1 MSLVKTPADDSK
13 TAAAED
19 HEVAAATKSGRPTTK
34 DAALLAFVSS
44 IGPFA
49 ANAYVPAFDEIGQ
62 HYGVGLVTVQQTL
75 SIYLAAF
82 ACTSLLIGAASDAF
96 GRKAVLALSMTVFAV
111 SSLGLLFADSMEAFF
126 IWRFVM
132 GMAAAAGP
140 VVTQAIVRDR
150 WSGGDAA
157 KIIALIAVIF
167 GLAPALAPVV
177 GGELTVHLGWRSIF
191 IFLAVLS
198 AAMAFCSAC
207 VLKESLPAL
216 IAVIFGLAPAL
227 APVVGGELT
236 VHLGWRSIFIF
247 LAVLSA
253 AMAFCSACVL
263 KESLPSERRVS
274 FRPWA
279 TLLRYGG
286 VLKVPAFTS
295 GVVAHGFIFLGLIVY
310 SAGAA
315 DFVLNV
321 MGLGVDE
328 FGWLMIPMVVA
339 GMTGSWACSHL
350 LAMFGQNRLLFWG
363 VGILTASG
371 LFGVVFD
378 HGPFAV
384 FPWVLLAPVVY
395 NFAAAAVRPALN
407 VMNLDYFP
415 KSRGLAASVQQ
426 FFQTGA
432 FAVSSAL
439 LIPIVLGEAWKYA
452 AVMLGSGLI
461 ALVLLLVVRRTRPAA
476 LAAAEAEELAEDEL
490 RIKPTKL
497 S

>member
-19 HEVAAATKSGRPTTK
+19 HAVADATKSSRPTDK

-49 ANAYVPAFDEIGQ
+49 ANAYVPAFDEIGRY
-62 HYGVGLVTVQQTL
+62 YGVGLVTVQQTL

-132 GMAAAAGP
+132 GMATAAGP

-150 WSGGDAA
+150 WS
-157 KIIALIAVIF
+157 
-167 GLAPALAPVV
+167 
-177 GGELTVHLGWRSIF
+177 
-191 IFLAVLS
+191 
-198 AAMAFCSAC
+198 
-207 VLKESLPAL
+207 
-216 IAVIFGLAPAL
+216 
-227 APVVGGELT
+227 GGELT

-279 TLLRYGG
+279 TLLRYGE

-350 LAMFGQNRLLFWG
+350 LAMFGQNRLLFGG
-363 VGILTASG
+363 VGFLAASG

-476 LAAAEAEELAEDEL
+476 LAAAEAEEQAEVEL
-490 RIKPTKL
+490 RVKPTKL

>member
-207 VLKESLPAL
+207 VLKESLP
-216 IAVIFGLAPAL
+216 
-227 APVVGGELT
+227 
-236 VHLGWRSIFIF
+236 
-247 LAVLSA
+247 
-253 AMAFCSACVL
+253 
-263 KESLPSERRVS
+263 SERRVS

-279 TLLRYGG
+279 TLLRYGE

-339 GMTGSWACSHL
+339 GMTGSWACAHL
-350 LAMFGQNRLLFWG
+350 LAMFGQNRLLFGG
-363 VGILTASG
+363 VGIL
-371 LFGVVFD
+371 
-378 HGPFAV
+378 
-384 FPWVLLAPVVY
+384 
-395 NFAAAAVRPALN
+395 AAAAVRPALN

-476 LAAAEAEELAEDEL
+476 LAAAEAEEQAEVEL
-490 RIKPTKL
+490 RVKPTKL

>member
-19 HEVAAATKSGRPTTK
+19 HAVADATKSSRPTAK

-49 ANAYVPAFDEIGQ
+49 ANAYVPAFDEIGRY
-62 HYGVGLVTVQQTL
+62 YGVGLVTVQQTL
-75 SIYLAAF
+75 SIYLTAF

-132 GMAAAAGP
+132 GMATAAGP

-207 VLKESLPAL
+207 VLKESLP
-216 IAVIFGLAPAL
+216 
-227 APVVGGELT
+227 
-236 VHLGWRSIFIF
+236 
-247 LAVLSA
+247 SA
-253 AMAFCSACVL
+253 
-263 KESLPSERRVS
+263 RRVS

-279 TLLRYGG
+279 TLLRYGE

-339 GMTGSWACSHL
+339 GMTGSWACAHL

-363 VGILTASG
+363 VGILAASG

-378 HGPFAV
+378 HGRSPSTQRDEPRLFPQKPRLGRFSAAV
-384 FPWVLLAPVVY
+384 FSDGRFCGFIGAPHSHRFGGGLEVCCSDAR
-395 NFAAAAVRPALN
+395 FRTDCSGAAPRCAADETRCPGGG
-407 VMNLDYFP
+407 
-415 KSRGLAASVQQ
+415 SRGA
-426 FFQTGA
+426 
-432 FAVSSAL
+432 
-439 LIPIVLGEAWKYA
+439 
-452 AVMLGSGLI
+452 
-461 ALVLLLVVRRTRPAA
+461 RRRHT
-476 LAAAEAEELAEDEL
+476 EG
-490 RIKPTKL
+490 
-497 S
+497 

>member
-1 MSLVKTPADDSK
+1 M
-13 TAAAED
+13 AAEED
-19 HEVAAATKSGRPTTK
+19 HEVAAATKSGRPTAK

-207 VLKESLPAL
+207 VLKESLP
-216 IAVIFGLAPAL
+216 
-227 APVVGGELT
+227 
-236 VHLGWRSIFIF
+236 
-247 LAVLSA
+247 
-253 AMAFCSACVL
+253 
-263 KESLPSERRVS
+263 SERRVS

-279 TLLRYGG
+279 TLLRYGE

-328 FGWLMIPMVVA
+328 FGWLMI
-339 GMTGSWACSHL
+339 
-350 LAMFGQNRLLFWG
+350 GQNRLLFWG
-363 VGILTASG
+363 VGFLAASG

>member
-19 HEVAAATKSGRPTTK
+19 HEVAAVTKSGRPTTK

-132 GMAAAAGP
+132 G
-140 VVTQAIVRDR
+140 
-150 WSGGDAA
+150 
-157 KIIALIAVIF
+157 
-167 GLAPALAPVV
+167 
-177 GGELTVHLGWRSIF
+177 
-191 IFLAVLS
+191 
-198 AAMAFCSAC
+198 
-207 VLKESLPAL
+207 
-216 IAVIFGLAPAL
+216 LAPAL

-279 TLLRYGG
+279 TLLRYGE

-350 LAMFGQNRLLFWG
+350 LAMFGQNRLLFGG
-363 VGILTASG
+363 VGFLAASG

-476 LAAAEAEELAEDEL
+476 LAAAEAEEQAEVEL
-490 RIKPTKL
+490 RVKPTKL

>member
-13 TAAAED
+13 TVAAED
-19 HEVAAATKSGRPTTK
+19 HAVADATKSSRPTAK

-49 ANAYVPAFDEIGQ
+49 ANAYVPAFDEIGRY
-62 HYGVGLVTVQQTL
+62 YGVGLVTVQQTL

-207 VLKESLPAL
+207 VLKESLP
-216 IAVIFGLAPAL
+216 
-227 APVVGGELT
+227 
-236 VHLGWRSIFIF
+236 
-247 LAVLSA
+247 SA
-253 AMAFCSACVL
+253 
-263 KESLPSERRVS
+263 RRVS

-279 TLLRYGG
+279 TLLRYGE

-350 LAMFGQNRLLFWG
+350 LAMFGQNRLLFGG
-363 VGILTASG
+363 VGFLAASG

-415 KSRGLAASVQQ
+415 
-426 FFQTGA
+426 
-432 FAVSSAL
+432 
-439 LIPIVLGEAWKYA
+439 
-452 AVMLGSGLI
+452 
-461 ALVLLLVVRRTRPAA
+461 
-476 LAAAEAEELAEDEL
+476 
-490 RIKPTKL
+490 
-497 S
+497 

>member
-1 MSLVKTPADDSK
+1 MNIDGLTLNDKPVPPMSLVKTPADDSK

-19 HEVAAATKSGRPTTK
+19 QDAADATKSGRPTAK

-49 ANAYVPAFDEIGQ
+49 ANAYVPAFDEIGRY
-62 HYGVGLVTVQQTL
+62 YGVGLVTVQQTL

-132 GMAAAAGP
+132 GMATAAGP

-150 WSGGDAA
+150 WS
-157 KIIALIAVIF
+157 
-167 GLAPALAPVV
+167 

-207 VLKESLPAL
+207 VLKESLPRA
-216 IAVIFGLAPAL
+216 
-227 APVVGGELT
+227 
-236 VHLGWRSIFIF
+236 
-247 LAVLSA
+247 
-253 AMAFCSACVL
+253 
-263 KESLPSERRVS
+263 RRVS

-279 TLLRYGG
+279 TLLRYGE

-339 GMTGSWACSHL
+339 GMTGSWACAHL
-350 LAMFGQNRLLFWG
+350 LAMFGQNRLLFGG
-363 VGILTASG
+363 VGILAASG

-395 NFAAAAVRPALN
+395 NLAAAAVRPALN

-476 LAAAEAEELAEDEL
+476 LAAAEAEEQAEIEL
-490 RIKPTKL
+490 RVKPTKL

>member
-1 MSLVKTPADDSK
+1 MSLVNTPADDSK

-19 HEVAAATKSGRPTTK
+19 QAVADATKSSRPTAK

-49 ANAYVPAFDEIGQ
+49 ANAYVPAFDEIGRY
-62 HYGVGLVTVQQTL
+62 YGVGLVTVQQTL

-132 GMAAAAGP
+132 GMATAAGP

-191 IFLAVLS
+191 IFLAL
-198 AAMAFCSAC
+198 
-207 VLKESLPAL
+207 
-216 IAVIFGLAPAL
+216 
-227 APVVGGELT
+227 
-236 VHLGWRSIFIF
+236 
-247 LAVLSA
+247 LSA

-263 KESLPSERRVS
+263 KESLPSARRVS

-279 TLLRYGG
+279 TLLRYGE

-339 GMTGSWACSHL
+339 GMTGSWACAHL
-350 LAMFGQNRLLFWG
+350 LAMFGQNRLLFGG
-363 VGILTASG
+363 VGILAASG
-371 LFGVVFD
+371 FFGVVFD

-395 NFAAAAVRPALN
+395 NLAAAAVRPALN

-476 LAAAEAEELAEDEL
+476 LAAAEAEELAEDAL
-490 RIKPTKL
+490 RVKPTKL

>member
-1 MSLVKTPADDSK
+1 MNIDGLTLNDKPVPPMSLVKTPADDSK

-19 HEVAAATKSGRPTTK
+19 QDAADATKSGRPTAK

-49 ANAYVPAFDEIGQ
+49 ANAYVPAFDEIGRY
-62 HYGVGLVTVQQTL
+62 YGVGLVTVQQTL

-207 VLKESLPAL
+207 VLK
-216 IAVIFGLAPAL
+216 
-227 APVVGGELT
+227 
-236 VHLGWRSIFIF
+236 
-247 LAVLSA
+247 
-253 AMAFCSACVL
+253 
-263 KESLPSERRVS
+263 
-274 FRPWA
+274 
-279 TLLRYGG
+279 
-286 VLKVPAFTS
+286 VPAFTS

-339 GMTGSWACSHL
+339 GMTGSWACAHL
-350 LAMFGQNRLLFWG
+350 LAMFGQNRLLFGG
-363 VGILTASG
+363 VGILAASG

-395 NFAAAAVRPALN
+395 NLAAAAVRPALN

-476 LAAAEAEELAEDEL
+476 LAAAEAEEQAEIEL
-490 RIKPTKL
+490 RVKPTKL

>member
-1 MSLVKTPADDSK
+1 MSLVQTPADDPK
-13 TAAAED
+13 MAAEED
-19 HEVAAATKSGRPTTK
+19 HEVAAATKSGRPTAK

-207 VLKESLPAL
+207 VLKESLP
-216 IAVIFGLAPAL
+216 
-227 APVVGGELT
+227 
-236 VHLGWRSIFIF
+236 
-247 LAVLSA
+247 
-253 AMAFCSACVL
+253 
-263 KESLPSERRVS
+263 SERRVS

-279 TLLRYGG
+279 TLLRYGE

-339 GMTGSWACSHL
+339 GMTGSWACSQRNEPRL
-350 LAMFGQNRLLFWG
+350 FPQKPRFGRFS
-363 VGILTASG
+363 A
-371 LFGVVFD
+371 
-378 HGPFAV
+378 AV
-384 FPWVLLAPVVY
+384 FSDGRFCGVIGAPHSHRFGGGLEVCCSDAR
-395 NFAAAAVRPALN
+395 FRTDCSGAAARC
-407 VMNLDYFP
+407 
-415 KSRGLAASVQQ
+415 AADE
-426 FFQTGA
+426 TRC
-432 FAVSSAL
+432 
-439 LIPIVLGEAWKYA
+439 P
-452 AVMLGSGLI
+452 GSG
-461 ALVLLLVVRRTRPAA
+461 
-476 LAAAEAEELAEDEL
+476 
-490 RIKPTKL
+490 
-497 S
+497 

>member
-1 MSLVKTPADDSK
+1 
-13 TAAAED
+13 
-19 HEVAAATKSGRPTTK
+19 
-34 DAALLAFVSS
+34 
-44 IGPFA
+44 
-49 ANAYVPAFDEIGQ
+49 
-62 HYGVGLVTVQQTL
+62 
-75 SIYLAAF
+75 
-82 ACTSLLIGAASDAF
+82 
-96 GRKAVLALSMTVFAV
+96 
-111 SSLGLLFADSMEAFF
+111 
-126 IWRFVM
+126 
-132 GMAAAAGP
+132 
-140 VVTQAIVRDR
+140 
-150 WSGGDAA
+150 
-157 KIIALIAVIF
+157 
-167 GLAPALAPVV
+167 
-177 GGELTVHLGWRSIF
+177 
-191 IFLAVLS
+191 
-198 AAMAFCSAC
+198 
-207 VLKESLPAL
+207 
-216 IAVIFGLAPAL
+216 
-227 APVVGGELT
+227 
-236 VHLGWRSIFIF
+236 
-247 LAVLSA
+247 
-253 AMAFCSACVL
+253 MAFCSACVL

-279 TLLRYGG
+279 TLLRCGE

-350 LAMFGQNRLLFWG
+350 LAMFGQNRLLFGG
-363 VGILTASG
+363 VGFLAASG

-395 NFAAAAVRPALN
+395 NFAAAAVHPALN

-476 LAAAEAEELAEDEL
+476 LAAAEAEEQAEVEL
-490 RIKPTKL
+490 RVKPTKL

>member
-19 HEVAAATKSGRPTTK
+19 HAVADATKSSRPTAK

-49 ANAYVPAFDEIGQ
+49 ANAYVPAFDEIGRY
-62 HYGVGLVTVQQTL
+62 YGVGLVTVQQTL
-75 SIYLAAF
+75 SIYLTAF

-150 WSGGDAA
+150 WSGG
-157 KIIALIAVIF
+157 
-167 GLAPALAPVV
+167 
-177 GGELTVHLGWRSIF
+177 
-191 IFLAVLS
+191 
-198 AAMAFCSAC
+198 
-207 VLKESLPAL
+207 
-216 IAVIFGLAPAL
+216 
-227 APVVGGELT
+227 ELT

-263 KESLPSERRVS
+263 KESLPSARRVS

-279 TLLRYGG
+279 TLLRYGE

-339 GMTGSWACSHL
+339 GMTGSWACAHL

-363 VGILTASG
+363 VGILAASG

-395 NFAAAAVRPALN
+395 NLAAAAVRPALN

-476 LAAAEAEELAEDEL
+476 LAAEAEELAEDTL
-490 RIKPTKL
+490 RVKPTKL

>member
-19 HEVAAATKSGRPTTK
+19 HEVAAATKSGRPTAK

-49 ANAYVPAFDEIGQ
+49 ANAYVPAFDEIGRY
-62 HYGVGLVTVQQTL
+62 YGVGLVTVQQTL

-96 GRKAVLALSMTVFAV
+96 GRKAVLALSMMVFAV

-207 VLKESLPAL
+207 VLKESLP
-216 IAVIFGLAPAL
+216 
-227 APVVGGELT
+227 
-236 VHLGWRSIFIF
+236 
-247 LAVLSA
+247 SA
-253 AMAFCSACVL
+253 
-263 KESLPSERRVS
+263 RRVS

-279 TLLRYGG
+279 TLLRYGE

-339 GMTGSWACSHL
+339 GMTGSWACAH
-350 LAMFGQNRLLFWG
+350 
-363 VGILTASG
+363 
-371 LFGVVFD
+371 
-378 HGPFAV
+378 
-384 FPWVLLAPVVY
+384 LLAPVVY
-395 NFAAAAVRPALN
+395 NLAAAAVRPALN

-476 LAAAEAEELAEDEL
+476 LAAAEAEEQAEVEL
-490 RIKPTKL
+490 RVKPTKL

>member
-1 MSLVKTPADDSK
+1 MSLVNTPADDSK

-19 HEVAAATKSGRPTTK
+19 HDAADATKSGRPTAK

-49 ANAYVPAFDEIGQ
+49 ANAYVPAFDEIGRY
-62 HYGVGLVTVQQTL
+62 YGVGLVTVQQTL

-132 GMAAAAGP
+132 GMATAAGP

-207 VLKESLPAL
+207 VLKESLP
-216 IAVIFGLAPAL
+216 
-227 APVVGGELT
+227 
-236 VHLGWRSIFIF
+236 
-247 LAVLSA
+247 SA
-253 AMAFCSACVL
+253 
-263 KESLPSERRVS
+263 RRVS

-279 TLLRYGG
+279 TLLRYGE
-286 VLKVPAFTS
+286 VLKVTAFTS

-339 GMTGSWACSHL
+339 GMTGVWSESAP
-350 LAMFGQNRLLFWG
+350 FWG
-363 VGILTASG
+363 SRHFGGI
-371 LFGVVFD
+371 
-378 HGPFAV
+378 
-384 FPWVLLAPVVY
+384 
-395 NFAAAAVRPALN
+395 
-407 VMNLDYFP
+407 
-415 KSRGLAASVQQ
+415 
-426 FFQTGA
+426 
-432 FAVSSAL
+432 
-439 LIPIVLGEAWKYA
+439 
-452 AVMLGSGLI
+452 GLI
-461 ALVLLLVVRRTRPAA
+461 RRGIRSRPFCRLPLGAA
-476 LAAAEAEELAEDEL
+476 GAGCL
-490 RIKPTKL
+490 
-497 S
+497 

>member
-19 HEVAAATKSGRPTTK
+19 HEVAAVTKSGRPTTK

-96 GRKAVLALSMTVFAV
+96 GRKAVL
-111 SSLGLLFADSMEAFF
+111 F

-132 GMAAAAGP
+132 GMATAAGP

-207 VLKESLPAL
+207 VLKESLP
-216 IAVIFGLAPAL
+216 
-227 APVVGGELT
+227 
-236 VHLGWRSIFIF
+236 
-247 LAVLSA
+247 
-253 AMAFCSACVL
+253 
-263 KESLPSERRVS
+263 SERRVS

-279 TLLRYGG
+279 TLLRYGE

-350 LAMFGQNRLLFWG
+350 LAMFGQNRLLFGG
-363 VGILTASG
+363 VGFLAASG

-476 LAAAEAEELAEDEL
+476 LAAAEAEEQAEVEL
-490 RIKPTKL
+490 RVKPTKL

>member
-19 HEVAAATKSGRPTTK
+19 HEVAAATKSGRPTAK

-49 ANAYVPAFDEIGQ
+49 ANAYVPAFDEIGRY
-62 HYGVGLVTVQQTL
+62 YGVGLVTVQQTL

-96 GRKAVLALSMTVFAV
+96 GRKAVLALSMMVFAV

-207 VLKESLPAL
+207 VLKESLP
-216 IAVIFGLAPAL
+216 
-227 APVVGGELT
+227 
-236 VHLGWRSIFIF
+236 
-247 LAVLSA
+247 SA
-253 AMAFCSACVL
+253 
-263 KESLPSERRVS
+263 RRVS

-279 TLLRYGG
+279 TLLRYGE

-339 GMTGSWACSHL
+339 GMTGSWACAHL
-350 LAMFGQNRLLFWG
+350 LAMFGQNRLLFGG
-363 VGILTASG
+363 VGIL
-371 LFGVVFD
+371 
-378 HGPFAV
+378 
-384 FPWVLLAPVVY
+384 
-395 NFAAAAVRPALN
+395 AAAAVRPALN

-476 LAAAEAEELAEDEL
+476 LAAAEAEEQAEVEL
-490 RIKPTKL
+490 RVKPTKL

>member
-1 MSLVKTPADDSK
+1 MNIDGLTLNDKPVPPMSLVKTPADDSK

-19 HEVAAATKSGRPTTK
+19 QDAADATKSGRPTAK

-49 ANAYVPAFDEIGQ
+49 ANAYVPAFDEIGRY
-62 HYGVGLVTVQQTL
+62 YGVGLVTVQQTL

-207 VLKESLPAL
+207 VLKESLPRA
-216 IAVIFGLAPAL
+216 
-227 APVVGGELT
+227 
-236 VHLGWRSIFIF
+236 
-247 LAVLSA
+247 
-253 AMAFCSACVL
+253 
-263 KESLPSERRVS
+263 RRVS

-279 TLLRYGG
+279 TLLRYGE

-339 GMTGSWACSHL
+339 GMTGSWACAHL
-350 LAMFGQNRLLFWG
+350 LAMFGQNRLLFGG
-363 VGILTASG
+363 VGIL
-371 LFGVVFD
+371 
-378 HGPFAV
+378 
-384 FPWVLLAPVVY
+384 
-395 NFAAAAVRPALN
+395 AAAAVRPALN

-476 LAAAEAEELAEDEL
+476 LAAAEAEEQAEIEL
-490 RIKPTKL
+490 RVKPTKL

>member
-19 HEVAAATKSGRPTTK
+19 HEVAAATKSGRPTAK

-49 ANAYVPAFDEIGQ
+49 ANAYVPAFDEIGRY
-62 HYGVGLVTVQQTL
+62 YGVGLVTVQQTL

-96 GRKAVLALSMTVFAV
+96 GRKAVLALSMMVFAV

-207 VLKESLPAL
+207 VLKESLP
-216 IAVIFGLAPAL
+216 
-227 APVVGGELT
+227 
-236 VHLGWRSIFIF
+236 
-247 LAVLSA
+247 SA
-253 AMAFCSACVL
+253 
-263 KESLPSERRVS
+263 RRVS

-279 TLLRYGG
+279 TLLRYGE

-339 GMTGSWACSHL
+339 GMTGSWACAHL
-350 LAMFGQNRLLFWG
+350 LAMFGQNRLLFGG
-363 VGILTASG
+363 VGILAASG

-384 FPWVLLAPVVY
+384 FPWVAPVVY
-395 NFAAAAVRPALN
+395 NLAAAAVRPALN

-476 LAAAEAEELAEDEL
+476 LAAAEAEEQAEVEL
-490 RIKPTKL
+490 RVKPTKL

>member
-19 HEVAAATKSGRPTTK
+19 HEVAAATKSGRPTAK

-49 ANAYVPAFDEIGQ
+49 ANAYVPAFDEIGRY
-62 HYGVGLVTVQQTL
+62 YGVGLVTVQQTL

-96 GRKAVLALSMTVFAV
+96 GRKAVLALSMMVFAV

-207 VLKESLPAL
+207 VLKESLP
-216 IAVIFGLAPAL
+216 
-227 APVVGGELT
+227 
-236 VHLGWRSIFIF
+236 
-247 LAVLSA
+247 SA
-253 AMAFCSACVL
+253 
-263 KESLPSERRVS
+263 RRVS

-279 TLLRYGG
+279 TLLRYGE

-339 GMTGSWACSHL
+339 G
-350 LAMFGQNRLLFWG
+350 
-363 VGILTASG
+363 I
-371 LFGVVFD
+371 
-378 HGPFAV
+378 
-384 FPWVLLAPVVY
+384 
-395 NFAAAAVRPALN
+395 
-407 VMNLDYFP
+407 
-415 KSRGLAASVQQ
+415 
-426 FFQTGA
+426 
-432 FAVSSAL
+432 
-439 LIPIVLGEAWKYA
+439 
-452 AVMLGSGLI
+452 GLI
-461 ALVLLLVVRRTRPAA
+461 RRGIRSRPFCRLPLGAA
-476 LAAAEAEELAEDEL
+476 GAGCL
-490 RIKPTKL
+490 
-497 S
+497 

>member
-1 MSLVKTPADDSK
+1 M
-13 TAAAED
+13 AAEED
-19 HEVAAATKSGRPTTK
+19 HEVAAATKSGRPTAK

-207 VLKESLPAL
+207 VLKESLP
-216 IAVIFGLAPAL
+216 
-227 APVVGGELT
+227 
-236 VHLGWRSIFIF
+236 
-247 LAVLSA
+247 
-253 AMAFCSACVL
+253 
-263 KESLPSERRVS
+263 SERRVS

-279 TLLRYGG
+279 TLLRYGE

-363 VGILTASG
+363 VGFL
-371 LFGVVFD
+371 
-378 HGPFAV
+378 
-384 FPWVLLAPVVY
+384 
-395 NFAAAAVRPALN
+395 AAAAVRPALN

>member
-1 MSLVKTPADDSK
+1 M
-13 TAAAED
+13 
-19 HEVAAATKSGRPTTK
+19 
-34 DAALLAFVSS
+34 
-44 IGPFA
+44 
-49 ANAYVPAFDEIGQ
+49 
-62 HYGVGLVTVQQTL
+62 L
-75 SIYLAAF
+75 S
-82 ACTSLLIGAASDAF
+82 
-96 GRKAVLALSMTVFAV
+96 R
-111 SSLGLLFADSMEAFF
+111 
-126 IWRFVM
+126 
-132 GMAAAAGP
+132 
-140 VVTQAIVRDR
+140 R

-207 VLKESLPAL
+207 VLKESLP
-216 IAVIFGLAPAL
+216 
-227 APVVGGELT
+227 
-236 VHLGWRSIFIF
+236 
-247 LAVLSA
+247 SA
-253 AMAFCSACVL
+253 
-263 KESLPSERRVS
+263 RRVS

-279 TLLRYGG
+279 TLLRYGE

-339 GMTGSWACSHL
+339 GMTGSWACAHL

-363 VGILTASG
+363 VGILAASG

-395 NFAAAAVRPALN
+395 NLAAAAVRPALN

-476 LAAAEAEELAEDEL
+476 LAAEAEELAEDTL
-490 RIKPTKL
+490 RVKPTKL

>member
-1 MSLVKTPADDSK
+1 M
-13 TAAAED
+13 AAEED
-19 HEVAAATKSGRPTTK
+19 HEVAAATKSGRPTAK

-82 ACTSLLIGAASDAF
+82 ACT
-96 GRKAVLALSMTVFAV
+96 
-111 SSLGLLFADSMEAFF
+111 SLGLLFADSMEAFF

-207 VLKESLPAL
+207 VLKESLP
-216 IAVIFGLAPAL
+216 
-227 APVVGGELT
+227 
-236 VHLGWRSIFIF
+236 
-247 LAVLSA
+247 
-253 AMAFCSACVL
+253 
-263 KESLPSERRVS
+263 SERRVS

-279 TLLRYGG
+279 TLLRYGE

-363 VGILTASG
+363 VGFLAASG

>member
-19 HEVAAATKSGRPTTK
+19 HAVADATKSSRPTAK

-49 ANAYVPAFDEIGQ
+49 ANAYVPAFDEIGRY
-62 HYGVGLVTVQQTL
+62 YGVGLVTVQQTL

-126 IWRFVM
+126 IWR
-132 GMAAAAGP
+132 
-140 VVTQAIVRDR
+140 
-150 WSGGDAA
+150 
-157 KIIALIAVIF
+157 
-167 GLAPALAPVV
+167 
-177 GGELTVHLGWRSIF
+177 
-191 IFLAVLS
+191 
-198 AAMAFCSAC
+198 
-207 VLKESLPAL
+207 
-216 IAVIFGLAPAL
+216 
-227 APVVGGELT
+227 
-236 VHLGWRSIFIF
+236 SIFIF

-279 TLLRYGG
+279 TLLRYGE

-350 LAMFGQNRLLFWG
+350 LAMFGQNRLLFGG
-363 VGILTASG
+363 VGFLAASG

-476 LAAAEAEELAEDEL
+476 LAAAEAEEQAEVEL
-490 RIKPTKL
+490 RVKPTKL

>member
-19 HEVAAATKSGRPTTK
+19 HAVADATKSSRPTAK

-49 ANAYVPAFDEIGQ
+49 ANAYVPAFDEIGRY
-62 HYGVGLVTVQQTL
+62 YGVGLVTVQQTL

-132 GMAAAAGP
+132 GMATAAGP

-150 WSGGDAA
+150 WS
-157 KIIALIAVIF
+157 
-167 GLAPALAPVV
+167 
-177 GGELTVHLGWRSIF
+177 
-191 IFLAVLS
+191 
-198 AAMAFCSAC
+198 
-207 VLKESLPAL
+207 
-216 IAVIFGLAPAL
+216 
-227 APVVGGELT
+227 GGELT

-279 TLLRYGG
+279 TLLRYGE

-350 LAMFGQNRLLFWG
+350 LAMFGQNRLLFGG
-363 VGILTASG
+363 VGFLAASG

-476 LAAAEAEELAEDEL
+476 LAAAEAEEQAEVEL
-490 RIKPTKL
+490 RVKPTKL